1 MEDVLVYPL
10 KNSKDYN
17 DILDSIGQDGNIQI
31 TGLTWAGK
39 QNLAYSL
46 FKDLSRQVLYVAST
60 EYEAKKAYE
69 ELSVYLKDKVS
80 YLGSNEILFYN
91 LDARDRKV
99 DARRLKVFIKL
110 INKDKSIFVT
120 SVDAL
125 TRKYMP
131 KKLITDNT
139 FKLKVGRTQDIQEL
153 TQKLVD
159 LGYQRVVKV
168 EGFGQFSV
176 RGGIVDIF
184 TLMYDFPL
192 RIEFFDDEIDSIR
205 EFDVYS
211 QKSIDKKKSV
221 TITPSR
227 DFIYPKDVTGAIEK
241 IKSEIRDDTDLDVHK
256 NLERIENREYFD
268 GLENYID
275 YLYDDQDKSLFEYLA
290 KDALIYVDDFNRYK
304 ERFKNVSNEYRDLYL
319 LNLERGVAIKSQ
331 GSMLYSMEDV
341 YYWMQDRKLIVN
353 THLAK
358 AISDMNMVHNIS
370 IECRDIPSY
379 NGKIDLLVEDI
390 KRLRHSGYK
399 IIIAAATKDRAKKIN
414 TMLNQTE
421 Y

>member
-110 INKDKSIFVT
+110 INKDKSVFVT

-176 RGGIVDIF
+176 RGVIVDIF

-319 LNLERGVAIKSQ
+319 
-331 GSMLYSMEDV
+331 
-341 YYWMQDRKLIVN
+341 
-353 THLAK
+353 
-358 AISDMNMVHNIS
+358 
-370 IECRDIPSY
+370 
-379 NGKIDLLVEDI
+379 
-390 KRLRHSGYK
+390 
-399 IIIAAATKDRAKKIN
+399 
-414 TMLNQTE
+414 
-421 Y
+421 

>member
-60 EYEAKKAYE
+60 EYEAKRAYE

-399 IIIAAATKDRAKKIN
+399 IIIAAATKDRA
-414 TMLNQTE
+414 
-421 Y
+421 

>member
-1 MEDVLVYPL
+1 M
-10 KNSKDYN
+10 
-17 DILDSIGQDGNIQI
+17 
-31 TGLTWAGK
+31 
-39 QNLAYSL
+39 
-46 FKDLSRQVLYVAST
+46 
-60 EYEAKKAYE
+60 
-69 ELSVYLKDKVS
+69 
-80 YLGSNEILFYN
+80 
-91 LDARDRKV
+91 
-99 DARRLKVFIKL
+99 
-110 INKDKSIFVT
+110 
-120 SVDAL
+120 
-125 TRKYMP
+125 
-131 KKLITDNT
+131 
-139 FKLKVGRTQDIQEL
+139 
-153 TQKLVD
+153 
-159 LGYQRVVKV
+159 GYQRVVKV

-399 IIIAAATKDRAKKIN
+399 IIIAAATKDRAKK
-414 TMLNQTE
+414 
-421 Y
+421 